1 MNSDEIYDSL
11 TPEVLASIYTETI
24 YVFPESSVKEEVT
37 ASPKATAVASPT
49 ADSDI
54 KYANPPE
61 MPATPAAV
69 KTAPPATPSIPK
81 MEAKKEPES
90 NLPTYEPLG
99 KFTNGLLFV
108 QHAKVNSTAT
118 QRDLLKNIIVN
129 GIKYNH
135 EDCGYLKIDTPISL
149 AAIEKLPARI
159 VVFFGIATDSFSP
172 ELKKEYYQIQRYNK
186 LTILLSDSLAS
197 LEEKKELKG
206 KLWNSLKELFGIR

>member
-1 MNSDEIYDSL
+1 MNSDELYDSL

-24 YVFPESSVKEEVT
+24 YVFPDTTVKEVVA
-37 ASPKATAVASPT
+37 ASPKATSPSAT
-49 ADSDI
+49 TDSDL
-54 KYANPPE
+54 KFASPPE
-61 MPATPAAV
+61 MPAAPTAV
-69 KTAPPATPSIPK
+69 KTAPPVTPSIPK
-81 MEAKKEPES
+81 MEPKKEVES
-90 NLPTYEPLG
+90 NLPTYRPLG

-108 QHAKVNSTAT
+108 QHAKVESTPT